1 MRFLCVSKRMLE
13 QGHPPYPQ
21 AVMVSPCVQCGDECY
36 VAPEAHEVW
45 KRAQAAGDSPDAICK
60 TCLGP
65 DELERAFR
73 ERDFKV
79 APGAIQELIE
89 VGLAQAL
96 EARTTER
103 KN

>member
-1 MRFLCVSKRMLE
+1 MRWVCVSKTMKE
-13 QGHPPYPQ
+13 AGHPIHPK
-21 AVMVSPCVQCGDECY
+21 AALVANCVQCGDECY
-36 VAPEAHEVW
+36 LAPAAR
-45 KRAQAAGDSPDAICK
+45 RAWRQAEAAGITPDAICM

-65 DELERAFR
+65 EELERAFR

-79 APGAIQELIE
+79 APGTIQELIE